1 MVITLSYPALLPEI
15 RHYPGGILPKRS
27 PDGIGHLLIIKMPK
41 EYILAAKLSG
51 FIKMYL
57 APVEISGAKVV
68 GLLTAFFDDHD
79 EPLTLVTPLMDDDL
93 SEDLFAALNS
103 QSLSVHFFDEHSR
116 EHFVFKSK
124 AIIPEPSRQRIA
136 KNFLL
141 RNPMQLGSLLDA
153 IPHWFSLRTDRD
165 DLEAIVIEFSE
176 MEFGD
181 VAIQDLQPKSHQY
194 HGARGYSHTQVER
207 KEPGSY
213 QEEDIIRCL
222 SMCFEQ
228 KQIYHSPLRCHDK
241 EEVCDILVVT
251 RKRVLIVQA
260 KDSPNTEA
268 ISHQKISRKRSNVM
282 HALNKAIGQVKGAL
296 GYIQKFDHTLDF
308 FIGDELHGVNI
319 ANKEKKTLI
328 VVKELFN
335 DQYFEYSPPLL
346 QIMAEKNVDVV
357 ALDYPELY
365 KYCAHLADEEE
376 FFEAYD
382 RVVETAKER
391 GEYPRLRFGV
401 PQ

>member
-1 MVITLSYPALLPEI
+1 M
-15 RHYPGGILPKRS
+15 
-27 PDGIGHLLIIKMPK
+27 
-41 EYILAAKLSG
+41 AAKLSG

-103 QSLSVHFFDEHSR
+103 QNLSVHFFDEHSR
-116 EHFVFKSK
+116 EHFVFRSK
-124 AIIPEPSRQRIA
+124 AIIPEVSRQRIS

-141 RNPMQLGSLLDA
+141 RNSMQLGSLLDA

-241 EEVCDILVVT
+241 EEVCDILERLTKPLESCLAGGKIADMT
-251 RKRVLIVQA
+251 RRKEIPIALWKRIEPLI
-260 KDSPNTEA
+260 P
-268 ISHQKISRKRSNVM
+268 
-282 HALNKAIGQVKGAL
+282 QV
-296 GYIQKFDHTLDF
+296 
-308 FIGDELHGVNI
+308 
-319 ANKEKKTLI
+319 
-328 VVKELFN
+328 
-335 DQYFEYSPPLL
+335 
-346 QIMAEKNVDVV
+346 
-357 ALDYPELY
+357 
-365 KYCAHLADEEE
+365 
-376 FFEAYD
+376 
-382 RVVETAKER
+382 
-391 GEYPRLRFGV
+391 
-401 PQ
+401 